1 MTISAMTLALTNI
14 ELYFLKDTLRRSW
27 VEVLR
32 RNISVTPYFLV
43 NSVFKIMSVSLIF
56 ATFKQW
62 WGLMIQLLWA
72 IIYMCMIRCLH
83 GRKVKPVAG
92 GL

>member
-56 ATFKQW
+56 ATYQQ

-83 GRKVKPVAG
+83 GRNVKPVAG
-92 GL
+92 VL

>member
-14 ELYFLKDTLRRSW
+14 ELYFLKDILRRSW

-43 NSVFKIMSVSLIF
+43 NSIFKIMSVSLIF
-56 ATFKQW
+56 ATFKQ

-72 IIYMCMIRCLH
+72 IIYMCMIPCLH
-83 GRKVKPVAG
+83 GRNVKPVAG
-92 GL
+92 VL

>member
-14 ELYFLKDTLRRSW
+14 ELYFLNDILRRSW

-43 NSVFKIMSVSLIF
+43 NSVFKILSVSLIF
-56 ATFKQW
+56 ATYLQ
-62 WGLMIQLLWA
+62 WGLVIQLLWA

-83 GRKVKPVAG
+83 GMNVKPVAG
-92 GL
+92 VL

>member
-27 VEVLR
+27 VEFFW
-32 RNISVTPYFLV
+32 RNLSVTPYFLV

>member
-43 NSVFKIMSVSLIF
+43 NSVFKILSVSLIF
-56 ATFKQW
+56 ATYQQ

>member
-1 MTISAMTLALTNI
+1 MTISAMTLTLTNI
-14 ELYFLKDTLRRSW
+14 ELYFLKDILRRSW

-62 WGLMIQLLWA
+62 GLMIQLLWA
-72 IIYMCMIRCLH
+72 IIYTCMIRCLH